1 MNHCSEHAHF
11 LGEIKDLRKDVTQTK
26 GDVLVIKKDI
36 SWIRTDR
43 QEQKDRYEVRRKS
56 RRDWIMI
63 TLVTFGLLITIIGTL
78 YATSV

>member
-11 LGEIKDLRKDVTQTK
+11 LGEIKDLRKDVSQTK
-26 GDVLVIKKDI
+26 GDVLVMKKDI
-36 SWIRTDR
+36 SWMKSDR
-43 QEQKDRYEVRRKS
+43 ENQLRKYEARRKS

>member
-11 LGEIKDLRKDVTQTK
+11 LGEIKDLRRDVSQTK
-26 GDVLVIKKDI
+26 GDVLVMKKDI

-43 QEQKDRYEVRRKS
+43 QEQKDRYEARRKS